1 MYEWEFRR
9 GWKEERVIIV
19 SISCET
25 KRRIKRGIER
35 IMEENGI
42 LFQRDLAGLRVKYV
56 KASRS
61 FFSFQGCVNHCEA
74 QIIAKQSWAGIYTSL
89 LPLF

>member
-1 MYEWEFRR
+1 MHAWIITHTCGNRGELKEMVKRFKQKGEMGAEVKVMYEWEFRR

-42 LFQRDLAGLRVKYV
+42 LFQRDLAGLRVKYS
-56 KASRS
+56 K
-61 FFSFQGCVNHCEA
+61 G
-74 QIIAKQSWAGIYTSL
+74 
-89 LPLF
+89 

>member
-61 FFSFQGCVNHCEA
+61 FFFLSGMCE
-74 QIIAKQSWAGIYTSL
+74 SL
-89 LPLF
+89 